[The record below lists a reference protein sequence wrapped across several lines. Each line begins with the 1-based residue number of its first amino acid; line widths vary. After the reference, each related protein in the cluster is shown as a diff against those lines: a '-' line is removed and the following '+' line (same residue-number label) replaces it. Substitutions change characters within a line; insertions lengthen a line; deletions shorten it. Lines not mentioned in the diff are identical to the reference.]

1 MILLLGIILIIYGI
15 GGLYADHDHYI
26 ERHNDYVREE
36 RRHRERINAINEQS
50 KQIAQWRKLAEKGT
64 RRKQTRR
71 RVIKTEDYTL
81 GEEITEE
88 YDE

>member
-1 MILLLGIILIIYGI
+1 MLLLLGIILIIYGI
-15 GGLYADHDHYI
+15 GGLCADHDHYI

-36 RRHRERINAINEQS
+36 RRHRERIEAISEQT
-50 KQIAQWRKLAEKGT
+50 KQIQEWRRLAEKGT
-64 RRKQTRR
+64 KRRMTRR
-71 RVIKTEDYTL
+71 RIMKQGDITL

>member
-1 MILLLGIILIIYGI
+1 MVLLICLVLIYFFIYSACAD
-15 GGLYADHDHYI
+15 ADHEA
-26 ERHNDYVREE
+26 ERYNDYIREE
-36 RRHRERINAINEQS
+36 RRHREKINAINEQS

-81 GEEITEE
+81 GEEIMEE
-88 YDE
+88 YFE

>member
-1 MILLLGIILIIYGI
+1 MVLLICLMMIYFLIYSACSD
-15 GGLYADHDHYI
+15 ADHEA
-26 ERHNDYVREE
+26 ERYNDYIREE
-36 RRHRERINAINEQS
+36 RRHREKISAINEQS

-64 RRKQTRR
+64 KRKQIRR

-81 GEEITEE
+81 GEEIMEE

>member
-15 GGLYADHDHYI
+15 GGLCSDHDHYI
-26 ERHNDYVREE
+26 ERHNDYIREE
-36 RRHRERINAINEQS
+36 RRHREKINAINEQS